1 MPQLSVL
8 CSAHHKFSYRASKPF
23 LEYVLWNVLHHHDPV
38 GHPVSVTALF
48 RASPPSSQPPFPTRS
63 SHSTWQGEP
72 GTQNR
77 EGYKHPCPAQLV
89 RCDLHL
95 FQYTRQGATFML
107 VFTMPLPFLEMPGKY
122 LPDPSLSL
130 RCSSNPAFSMR
141 VLWLGH
147 LRLTFLQLPVQ

>member
-77 EGYKHPCPAQLV
+77 EGYKHPCPAPLV

-95 FQYTRQGATFML
+95 FHSTILFPATCQQEPLNFSFPNTR
-107 VFTMPLPFLEMPGKY
+107 GKV
-122 LPDPSLSL
+122 LLSCLCSQCLCLFL
-130 RCSSNPAFSMR
+130 RCPGNICLTPAC
-141 VLWLGH
+141 
-147 LRLTFLQLPVQ
+147 P